1 MSKSIHERV
10 RAQIE
15 KRERD
20 AKAAADGISDARMKR
35 ECDREELRD
44 AALDSLYD
52 EFGFDE
58 DFRPSEATIRARM
71 TAMRKAGKGNP
82 L

>member
-1 MSKSIHERV
+1 MAKSIHERV

-20 AKAAADGISDARMKR
+20 AANAAAKQNDAHIQRLT
-35 ECDREELRD
+35 DREELRE
-44 AALDSLYD
+44 AAVDSLYD
-52 EFGFDE
+52 EYGFDE
-58 DFRPSEATIRARM
+58 DFRPSEATIRERM